1 MSALYNLLDG
11 SSDNTKFE
19 DDCRAII
26 GTQSYVLF
34 TLDKLIY
41 KVVKQ
46 LQAIATDEMD
56 NKLLQLYL
64 YEKSRSPG
72 RFFDLVY
79 HENARV
85 LLHDESIYRFECC
98 SSPTRL
104 SIQLM
109 EYGHEKPEVTAVSI
123 EPNFSS
129 YLFSE
134 YLCSTP
140 DKKLSEGVYLGR
152 NKRKYSNNDEPSD
165 SLKAMD
171 GINVVNGLECKISCK
186 TSKVSYVLDTEDF
199 LFRLRK
205 RRKILRGGNVP
216 DRLQIS
222 SISAAK
228 VQRFNRFLSK
238 P

>member
-64 YEKSRSPG
+64 YEKSRSSG

-85 LLHDESIYRFECC
+85 LLHDESIYRFEC
-98 SSPTRL
+98 
-104 SIQLM
+104 
-109 EYGHEKPEVTAVSI
+109 VSI
-123 EPNFSS
+123 IFLQFIIVSMLQNQLYSPLHVPKRLLFLVYYICFKSTILLTTHSS
-129 YLFSE
+129 
-134 YLCSTP
+134 
-140 DKKLSEGVYLGR
+140 LSFLW
-152 NKRKYSNNDEPSD
+152 NDID
-165 SLKAMD
+165 
-171 GINVVNGLECKISCK
+171 
-186 TSKVSYVLDTEDF
+186 
-199 LFRLRK
+199 
-205 RRKILRGGNVP
+205 
-216 DRLQIS
+216 
-222 SISAAK
+222 
-228 VQRFNRFLSK
+228 
-238 P
+238 

>member
-1 MSALYNLLDG
+1 
-11 SSDNTKFE
+11 
-19 DDCRAII
+19 
-26 GTQSYVLF
+26 
-34 TLDKLIY
+34 
-41 KVVKQ
+41 
-46 LQAIATDEMD
+46 
-56 NKLLQLYL
+56 
-64 YEKSRSPG
+64 
-72 RFFDLVY
+72 
-79 HENARV
+79 
-85 LLHDESIYRFECC
+85 
-98 SSPTRL
+98 
-104 SIQLM
+104 M

-152 NKRKYSNNDEPSD
+152 YLFSNPQRNSWFHFPCLCLIVCCSSRNKRKYSNNDEPSD

-186 TSKVSYVLDTEDF
+186 TSKVCILVSTGHSSTSFIVVGNKTYLAMPWMQVSYVLDTEDS

-238 P
+238 A